1 MRYFEE
7 KIELNGFS
15 VPFYGYIPVNPRE
28 ISAYKDRRPA
38 VIVLPGGGY
47 SGLANHEGE
56 PIALRFAAQG
66 ICAFVLKYSVKPNG
80 AVFPQALCEALTAVK
95 YVRDHAEEFGIDPNN
110 IATLG
115 FSAGGHLSAS
125 TGVLWNED
133 CLDGSL
139 EGARRAYRPDKII
152 PCYPVI
158 SNDPETGHK
167 GSFGNLFCKTYEE
180 LTQAELDQ
188 TCLEK
193 HVDNESSP
201 AFLWIT
207 AEDKAVNPLNPLY
220 FAAEYIKHKI
230 PCEFYMYPHGPHGI
244 GLADHMGT
252 DCTYGEGYEA
262 KDWMEKAIRFMYDE
276 KIK

>member
-115 FSAGGHLSAS
+115 FLPADTFARPRVYFG
-125 TGVLWNED
+125 TRTVLTDILKETA
-133 CLDGSL
+133 
-139 EGARRAYRPDKII
+139 ARTVPTRSFPAI
-152 PCYPVI
+152 P
-158 SNDPETGHK
+158 
-167 GSFGNLFCKTYEE
+167 
-180 LTQAELDQ
+180 
-188 TCLEK
+188 
-193 HVDNESSP
+193 
-201 AFLWIT
+201 
-207 AEDKAVNPLNPLY
+207 
-220 FAAEYIKHKI
+220 
-230 PCEFYMYPHGPHGI
+230 
-244 GLADHMGT
+244 
-252 DCTYGEGYEA
+252 
-262 KDWMEKAIRFMYDE
+262 
-276 KIK
+276 